1 MEIIE
6 AVVVVEVVTA
16 VCPLPMICGVT
27 SVDDLDTWPGT
38 ALIDR
43 DSEEVAVAEEAV
55 VVVADQGNNDLP
67 LSDIIYCHYN

>member
-16 VCPLPMICGVT
+16 VCPLPMICAVT

-43 DSEEVAVAEEAV
+43 DSEEVVVEEAAV

-67 LSDIIYCHYN
+67 LSDIIYYHHN